1 MAGHFKIL
9 NGSQFSSRILWSV
22 IIACLFLSF
31 PLSSHAEKK
40 NKEETM
46 VRPPMPESLDV
57 VAYIG
62 TKIEIDL
69 HVAGR
74 IQEPLTILIRKEPR
88 IGTLSKPV
96 RRINQNTFR
105 VVYSTPADGFEG
117 ADFFTYA
124 AQSVDSPVSY
134 SAQVQISIKQRP
146 AQLEFPRLLDFGDVP
161 VGDTREMQVV
171 VSNSGGKPVH
181 FSPSLNQPWALV
193 DAVPISISG
202 GETKKIRIAF
212 SPVTSGVFAD
222 KLTINSDSKE
232 AISLRGA
239 SENPLQLPSEAILF
253 TSKKRD
259 NPEASV
265 LFTNPTDTPRHLVFQ
280 WPKFLQAPSH
290 ITIDPRSSMEIPIR
304 LKAIPSFSWDGSV
317 PFSSGNFEG
326 SLAIIV
332 EAAPP
337 RIELEPS
344 TIQDLGELPFGT
356 SANATLLLRNSGG
369 RAVRLT
375 MDVPKGIKVIPSPSG
390 LLLEPGKTMTFDAV
404 VTPPKAGTFD
414 FLLPVH
420 SDSEPLGAFGIQ
432 VSARAAQPV
441 ERLLTI
447 SPISDAPKKPDALLA
462 DIPPVDECALVES
475 KPHSITISWKLT
487 SPDTKGFL
495 IERREIKSGADGQ
508 IKTEWKPWEGADV
521 QISGDTATAHFRKL
535 PPGTFWNIRIT
546 GIDSKGQLGHQ
557 SNGFFRIE
565 TRPVGSFLP
574 VWAWIVVALVG
585 AGSAF
590 WFLKNKV
597 TFVRDDLDARIS
609 NLEK

>member
-1 MAGHFKIL
+1 MI
-9 NGSQFSSRILWSV
+9 
-22 IIACLFLSF
+22 
-31 PLSSHAEKK
+31 
-40 NKEETM
+40 
-46 VRPPMPESLDV
+46 RPPMPESLGI

-62 TKIEIDL
+62 TKTEIDL
-69 HVAGR
+69 RVVGR
-74 IQEPLTILIRKEPR
+74 IQEPSKILIRKKPR
-88 IGTLSKPV
+88 SGTLSEPV
-96 RRINQNTFR
+96 RINRNTFR
-105 VVYSTPADGFEG
+105 VFYSTPANVFEG

-134 SAQVQISIKQRP
+134 SAQVQISIRQKP
-146 AQLEFPRLLDFGDVP
+146 AQLEFPSLLDFGTVP
-161 VGDTREMQVV
+161 VGDTSEMQVV
-171 VSNSGGKPVH
+171 VRNSGGKTVH
-181 FSPSLNQPWALV
+181 LRPSLNSPWALV
-193 DAVPISISG
+193 DPLPISISG

-212 SPVTSGVFAD
+212 SPVSSGVFAAKFPID
-222 KLTINSDSKE
+222 GDSKG

-239 SENPLQLPSEAILF
+239 SENPLQWPSEAILF

-259 NPEASV
+259 SPEASV

-280 WPKFLQAPSH
+280 WPDFLQAPSH
-290 ITIDPRSSMEIPIR
+290 ITIDPGSSIKIPIR

-326 SLAIIV
+326 SLAVVV

-337 RIELEPS
+337 RIELDPS
-344 TIQDLGELPFGT
+344 TICDLGELPFGT

-420 SDSEPLGAFGIQ
+420 SDSEPLGAFGIR

-441 ERLLTI
+441 EMLLTI
-447 SPISDAPKKPDALLA
+447 PVTPTVPKEPAYPLA
-462 DIPPVDECALVES
+462 DIPPIQECFLVEATE
-475 KPHSITISWKLT
+475 HSVTISWKLT

-495 IERREIKSGADGQ
+495 IERREIKQEGDGQ
-508 IKTEWKPWEGADV
+508 VKTEWKKWEGVAI
-521 QISGDTATAHFRKL
+521 QISADSATAHFHKL

-546 GIDSKGQLGHQ
+546 GFD
-557 SNGFFRIE
+557 SNGLIGQPPKGHFRIE
-565 TRPVGSFLP
+565 TKPAGPLFP
-574 VWAWIVVALVG
+574 TWVWATFVLAAAVAV
-585 AGSAF
+585 F
-590 WFLKNKV
+590 WFFKTKI
-597 TFVRDDLDARIS
+597 TFVKDDLDVRIA